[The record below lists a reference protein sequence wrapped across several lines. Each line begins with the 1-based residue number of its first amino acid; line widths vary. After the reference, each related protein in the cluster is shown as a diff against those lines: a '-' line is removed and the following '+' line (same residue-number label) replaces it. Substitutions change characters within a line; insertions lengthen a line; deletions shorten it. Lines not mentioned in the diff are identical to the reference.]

1 MSALGRA
8 VITRSAKTSPKVLA
22 RSGTYASVIGNYQG
36 RVGQSSVELFRHWAK
51 HSEWIRGAI
60 NIRRSQVASA
70 EWDIVPLDPTRQYSK
85 RLAAMLKDKFNTPN
99 PSNDSYR
106 TFIEPLIEDLI
117 VLDAGCIEKERNL
130 LGEVVNLWPVDGGQV
145 KVNALWDGSNPDE
158 ARYYWY
164 PDWQMRAS
172 FKNDDF
178 ILMMANRRTSSPV
191 GLSPLESLKLTI
203 EAELFGHEYNA
214 RQVSGAAPDGV
225 MDLGEEAT
233 TEDVRRYRS
242 YFESEINGQG
252 AIGFV
257 GGSKN
262 AKWIPFRDSNRN
274 MQFLEWQVYL
284 VRKIAVVLGLAPQ
297 DLGITYD
304 VNRSTSETQLQIS
317 EDRGLRPLMSLIQDY
332 MTKEV
337 VQDRGFGGPANNLAF
352 RYLALNLKES
362 TARAQMEHL
371 QLGGVPYK
379 EVNEARKGAG
389 LLPLKQME
397 GKLIMS
403 TPQGALD
410 ISDVPTVREY
420 LEMLTGAKDAKA
432 AATAKAV
439 IDAAHAVKE

>member
-1 MSALGRA
+1 M
-8 VITRSAKTSPKVLA
+8 TRSAKTSPKVLQRA
-22 RSGTYASVIGNYQG
+22 GSSASVIGNYQG
-36 RVGQSSVELFRHWAK
+36 RVGQSSVELFRHWSK

-60 NIRRSQVASA
+60 NIRRSQIASA
-70 EWDIVPLDPTRQYSK
+70 EWEIGPLDPNKPYSK
-85 RLAAMLKDKFNTPN
+85 RLAATLKDKFNTPN

-106 TFIEPLIEDLI
+106 TFIEPIIEDLI
-117 VLDAGCIEKERNL
+117 VLDAGCVEKERNL
-130 LGEVVNLWPVDGGQV
+130 LGEIVNLWPVDGGQV
-145 KVNALWDGSNPDE
+145 KVNAFWDGSDPNE

-164 PDWQMRAS
+164 PDYLQRAS

-178 ILMMANRRTSSPV
+178 ILMMANKRTSSPV

-203 EAELFGHEYNA
+203 EAELYGHEYNR
-214 RQVSGAAPDGV
+214 RQVTGAAPDGV
-225 MDLGEEAT
+225 MDLGEDAT
-233 TEDVRRYRS
+233 IEDVRKYRS
-242 YFESEINGQG
+242 FFEAEVSGQG

-262 AKWIPFRDSNRN
+262 AKWIPFRASNRD
-274 MQFLEWQVYL
+274 MQFLEWQIYL
-284 VRKIAVVLGLAPQ
+284 VRKIAVVLGLTPQ

-304 VNRSTSETQLQIS
+304 VNRSTSETQIQIS
-317 EDRGLRPLMSLIQDY
+317 EDRGLRPMMSLIQDY

-337 VQDRGFGGPANNLAF
+337 VQDKGFGGPANNLAF

-371 QLGGVPYK
+371 QLAGVPFK
-379 EVNEARKGAG
+379 FINEARKGAG
-389 LLPLKQME
+389 LLPIKQME

-420 LEMLTGAKDAKA
+420 LEMLTASKGGDPAAKA
-432 AATAKAV
+432 KAILDLAAV
-439 IDAAHAVKE
+439 VPPVD